1 MDWELIA
8 RAINSIVDNFFK
20 RRTEHMRDVSVQA
33 IDNIDLVVDKVC
45 DNIPKYAVSIKNAV
59 ENMDQVFETPA
70 PEVTDENLPN

>member
-8 RAINSIVDNFFK
+8 RCINSIVDNFFK

-33 IDNIDLVVDKVC
+33 IDNIDLVVEKVC
-45 DNIPKYAVSIKNAV
+45 DNMPKYASSFKNAV
-59 ENMDQVFETPA
+59 DNMDQVFDTPA